1 MGKRKFIF
9 FDVDGTL
16 AAGRPG
22 QQYVP
27 ESTKLALKKL
37 RENGHFLAI
46 ATGRSHAMALQMM
59 QDLGFHNMVHD
70 GGNGITIDDQLVFI
84 EPLDRKKC
92 IKLINECKE
101 NGILWG
107 ISPYDTTYRLV
118 PDERFYEFTHDV
130 YMDTKVKEG
139 LDPEDYENIYKVY
152 IACYSPKEERLQTL
166 NELPWC
172 RFHKEYLFVEPAN
185 KEKGIKSMVDHLGG
199 DYKDVVVFGDAKND
213 LSMFC
218 DEWTSIAMGNAID
231 ELKQKADYVTTDV
244 TEDGIYH
251 ACKHF
256 EWI

>member
-1 MGKRKFIF
+1 MGSRKFIF

-101 NGILWG
+101 NG
-107 ISPYDTTYRLV
+107 
-118 PDERFYEFTHDV
+118 
-130 YMDTKVKEG
+130 
-139 LDPEDYENIYKVY
+139 
-152 IACYSPKEERLQTL
+152 
-166 NELPWC
+166 
-172 RFHKEYLFVEPAN
+172 
-185 KEKGIKSMVDHLGG
+185 
-199 DYKDVVVFGDAKND
+199 
-213 LSMFC
+213 
-218 DEWTSIAMGNAID
+218 
-231 ELKQKADYVTTDV
+231 
-244 TEDGIYH
+244 
-251 ACKHF
+251 
-256 EWI
+256 